1 MNVISLFDGIS
12 CGQVALQRIGVRVSK
27 YYASEI
33 EKSCI
38 ENTHR
43 NFPNT
48 IQLGDVT
55 RVRQIAEDGYF
66 CDIDLLIGG
75 SPCQGFSSAG
85 YGLNFDDPRSRL
97 FFEYVA
103 VKKAVNPKFF
113 LLENVKM
120 KKEWENIISD
130 QLGVSPILINSADF
144 SGQNRQR
151 MYWTNIPQLAHYPNS
166 APSLQDCLDEGWFC
180 DREKSYCIDANY
192 GKGSNFKQ
200 YFFKSRRQIV
210 FNKILGT
217 HILTEHNANFIQKI
231 VRQHWRKLTVAE
243 CERLQTLPTGFT
255 SGMREQDAYRAIGN
269 GWTVDVVAHI
279 MGYLG
284 EY

>member
-12 CGQVALQRIGVRVSK
+12 CGQLALQRIGVKVSR

-33 EKSCI
+33 ETACI
-38 ENTHR
+38 ENTKR
-43 NFPNT
+43 QFPNT

-55 RVRQIAEDGYF
+55 RVREMAEDGYF
-66 CDIDLLIGG
+66 DDIDLLIGG

-85 YGLNFDDPRSRL
+85 AGLNFDDPRSKL
-97 FFEYVA
+97 FFEYVRVKNA
-103 VKKAVNPKFF
+103 VKPKFF

-130 QLGVSPILINSADF
+130 QLGVKPVFINSADF

-151 MYWTNIPQLAHYPNS
+151 LYWTNIPQFTYDPNQ
-166 APSLQDCLDEGWFC
+166 APTLQDCLDAGWFA

-192 GKGSNFKQ
+192 WKGTNFKR
-200 YFFKSRRQIV
+200 YFFKGARQIV
-210 FNKILGT
+210 FKEILGT
-217 HILTEHNANFIQKI
+217 HVLTEDNANFMQRLIRDK
-231 VRQHWRKLTVAE
+231 WRKLTVTE
-243 CERLQTLPTGFT
+243 CERLQTLPEGFAA
-255 SGMREQDAYRAIGN
+255 GMKDQDAYRAIGN
-269 GWTVDVVAHI
+269 GWTVDVIAHVLK
-279 MGYLG
+279 YLG